1 MDAIAKAMEI
11 ATPAAAALPLIAGA
25 QEAEAENSALQQ
37 SQPSKSKHSEKNK
50 KDDSTKFYGA
60 LDVSASETAPIF
72 PGSQL
77 SVSLGGGL
85 EIPTPQFLNYESF
98 EGFDTVNLELVLPY
112 SNENFTHTTELGF
125 ELSAG
130 VSKNMP
136 TGLDRLM
143 RQFAEGLKYGID
155 LKLGSR
161 NFYDSFRPFKSLTP
175 DLMNMWYT
183 QLGLAGGWGNERFQ
197 SLVYIDIPLIL
208 DDLGQWNENTGSG
221 RRGNYGKLNVGGDLL
236 FKILKNEEIKD
247 EDMDLSFHVAVDYQ
261 QEVLNKMIQH
271 DLLKVKLGPYSNF
284 NENNEDIFKAAALY
298 LTLNNLKVKG
308 LGQLKNYQEDT

>member
-1 MDAIAKAMEI
+1 
-11 ATPAAAALPLIAGA
+11 
-25 QEAEAENSALQQ
+25 
-37 SQPSKSKHSEKNK
+37 
-50 KDDSTKFYGA
+50 
-60 LDVSASETAPIF
+60 
-72 PGSQL
+72 
-77 SVSLGGGL
+77 
-85 EIPTPQFLNYESF
+85 
-98 EGFDTVNLELVLPY
+98 
-112 SNENFTHTTELGF
+112 
-125 ELSAG
+125 
-130 VSKNMP
+130 
-136 TGLDRLM
+136 
-143 RQFAEGLKYGID
+143 FAEGLKYGID

-236 FKILKNEEIKD
+236 FKIQKNEEIKD

-308 LGQLKNYQEDT
+308 LGQLKNYQEDTGLYPGVEANGVFRLGNVVFIPTIGWNNEQKLYGGLVVAYSARKQKQ